1 MMLKM
6 CGSTGSAE
14 TVQSNS
20 IKTKSS
26 NFMSTNHYLEK
37 SFLNRKTNGIIALL
51 LLIVTILSLVLL
63 KPETSVFQNVL
74 GELCVVLRTP
84 VTFFCYFCILV
95 LLFLLFSKYGKIR
108 LGGSEA
114 KPEFST
120 FSWLSCLFM
129 AGCGIGI
136 VFYCQEPI
144 LHYYNNP
151 YVGQVSG
158 DPVTLA
164 YSLTLFNW
172 TINDWV
178 QYALLGVII
187 AYFHY
192 NRGKD
197 LRLSSILPAKTPM
210 WVRRFVDIIMALGVI
225 SGLTTSLGLGVTQI
239 IKGFDYV
246 FATTISPYILMFI
259 IAVVAAWSVTSGL
272 KKGVKWM
279 SNISTILVCL
289 LLISVIIIGI
299 FSLKIYGFFEYIVNG
314 TGLLIRNYFSYN
326 DFYNDYSSPWAA
338 SYPIFFDLWFAA
350 WAAFV
355 AVFVA
360 KISKGRTIREFI
372 LGVVGFPVIFT
383 ILWFGIFG
391 SVGAEYRELI
401 YKAMA
406 NDVPTALFIFF
417 QNITNNGYYVV
428 LSSIALITICLFFI
442 TSSDSGSY
450 VISSLLSKEKKVGP
464 RDKIFW
470 ATIQCLVAMALY
482 WCGGLALVQSVSV
495 IMGVLVMLLI
505 IIGTV
510 FFVRI
515 IRKDK
520 TI

>member
-1 MMLKM
+1 
-6 CGSTGSAE
+6 
-14 TVQSNS
+14 
-20 IKTKSS
+20 
-26 NFMSTNHYLEK
+26 MSQFSYFEK
-37 SFLNRKTNGIIALL
+37 SFLKRKSSGLIALAL
-51 LLIVTILSLVLL
+51 LAVTLVSLIVF
-63 KPETSVFQNVL
+63 KPETSIFQSL
-74 GELCVVLRTP
+74 LSRMCVIFRGP
-84 VTFFCYFCILV
+84 VTIFCYITIAA
-95 LLFLLFSKYGKIR
+95 LLFLVFSKYGKIR
-108 LGGSEA
+108 LGGPDA

-144 LHYYNNP
+144 LHYFNNP
-151 YVGQVSG
+151 YAGNVPGNPISV
-158 DPVTLA
+158 A

-178 QYALLGVII
+178 QFALLGVII

-197 LRLSSILPAKTPM
+197 LRMSSILPGGTPL
-210 WVRRFVDIIMALGVI
+210 WVRRMVDIIMALGVI

-239 IKGFDYV
+239 GKGFEYV
-246 FATTISPYILMFI
+246 FDTSISPYLLMFV

-279 SNISTILVCL
+279 SNISTVMVTL
-289 LLISVIIIGI
+289 LMLSIIIIGI
-299 FSLKIYGFFEYIVNG
+299 FSLGIFNFLQYISDG
-314 TGLLIRNYFSYN
+314 TILLFRNYFRYN
-326 DFYNDYSSPWAA
+326 DFYNASSDAWAA
-338 SYPIFFDLWFAA
+338 ANPIFFNLWFAA

-372 LGVVGFPVIFT
+372 IGVVAFPTIFT

-391 SVGAEYRELI
+391 CVGAEYRELI
-401 YKAMA
+401 YNAMS

-417 QNITNNGYYVV
+417 QQITNSGYYVI
-428 LSSIALITICLFFI
+428 LSAAALLTICLFFI

-450 VISSLLSKEKKVGP
+450 VVSTLLSKEKNVGS
-464 RDKIFW
+464 RDKMFW
-470 ATIQCLVAMALY
+470 ATVQCLVAMALY

-495 IMGVLVMLLI
+495 IMGILVIVLILI
-505 IIGTV
+505 GLV
-510 FFVRI
+510 FFI
-515 IRKDK
+515 K
-520 TI
+520 TLLRDTSVK

>member
-1 MMLKM
+1 MM
-6 CGSTGSAE
+6 
-14 TVQSNS
+14 
-20 IKTKSS
+20 KTK
-26 NFMSTNHYLEK
+26 FLEK
-37 SFLNRKTNGIIALL
+37 EFLKRKSSGIIALAL
-51 LLIVTILSLVLL
+51 LVATLLGLILF
-63 KPETSVFQNVL
+63 KPETSVFQNL
-74 GELCVVLRTP
+74 LSRMCVFFRGP
-84 VTFFCYFCILV
+84 VTIFCYISIVV
-95 LLFLLFSKYGKIR
+95 LLFLTFSKYGKIR
-108 LGGSEA
+108 LGGPNA
-114 KPEFST
+114 KPEYST

-144 LHYYNNP
+144 LHYFNNP
-151 YVGQVSG
+151 YAGNVPG
-158 DPVTLA
+158 DPVSVA

-197 LRLSSILPAKTPM
+197 LRMSSVLPGSTPL
-210 WVRRFVDIIMALGVI
+210 WVRRMVDIIMALGVI

-239 IKGFDYV
+239 GKGFMYV
-246 FATTISPYILMFI
+246 FKTSINPYLLMFI

-279 SNISTILVCL
+279 SNISTVF
-289 LLISVIIIGI
+289 VIILMISIVLIGV
-299 FSLKIYGFFEYIVNG
+299 FMLDIYNFVEYIANG
-314 TGLLIRNYFSYN
+314 TGLLFRNYFRYN
-326 DFYNDYSSPWAA
+326 DFYNESTEAWAA
-338 SYPIFFDLWFAA
+338 ANPIFFNLWFAA

-372 LGVVGFPVIFT
+372 IGVVAFPAVFT
-383 ILWFGIFG
+383 ILWFGFFG
-391 SVGAEYRELI
+391 CVGAEYRDLI
-401 YKAMA
+401 YQTMS

-417 QNITNNGYYVV
+417 QHITNGEYYVV
-428 LSSIALITICLFFI
+428 LSSVALVTICLFFI

-450 VISSLLSKEKKVGP
+450 VISTLLSKEKKVGT
-464 RDKIFW
+464 RDKMFW

-495 IMGVLVMLLI
+495 IMGILVMVLI
-505 IIGTV
+505 LIGLI
-510 FFVRI
+510 FFLKSLFKNSSV
-515 IRKDK
+515 K
-520 TI
+520 